1 MFRKFQIAVALALL
15 TAIAAPT
22 FASVANAG
30 DYAQSRNYDH
40 KHDTNGW

>member
-1 MFRKFQIAVALALL
+1 MIRKFQIAVALTLL
-15 TAIAAPT
+15 TAIAVPT
-22 FASVANAG
+22 FSSVASAG